1 VGFDIFHAIFRGEAS
16 MNFEIY
22 WNPESIRVMAT
33 SEVTY
38 LFTHDLS

>member
-1 VGFDIFHAIFRGEAS
+1 MSFK
-16 MNFEIY
+16 IY

-33 SEVTY
+33 SEVID